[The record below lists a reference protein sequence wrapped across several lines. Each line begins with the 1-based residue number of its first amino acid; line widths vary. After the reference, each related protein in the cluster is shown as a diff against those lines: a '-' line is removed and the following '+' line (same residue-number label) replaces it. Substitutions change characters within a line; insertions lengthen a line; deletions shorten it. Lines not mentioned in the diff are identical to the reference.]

1 MKEKKNILEI
11 KNLNAEYSSSGI
23 LTKNK
28 YFRALYD
35 ISMNIPEGITI
46 GIVGESGSGKS
57 TLGRSLVR
65 LPGIFQNNVKVIGEI
80 LFHSNEKVIDINE
93 AKPEELKKIRKE
105 IQIIFQDPAS
115 SLSSKMT
122 IRELIS
128 EPVKNYFKMSS
139 KEISEQFNEWV
150 ELTGLGNIDADSYP
164 HQLSGGQ
171 KQKVAIARSLSAGP
185 SVLIADEIVSALDVS
200 VQGQILNLISDLKS
214 KFNLT
219 LIFISHDLSVIRNI
233 SDYVVVMNGGRIVE
247 EGSVDKVFNEPED
260 EYTKKLLKAIPVI
273 KFSPHPTK

>member
-57 TLGRSLVR
+57 TLGRALVR

-115 SLSSKMT
+115 SLSPKMT

-128 EPVKNYFKMSS
+128 EPVRNFFKMSS
-139 KEISEQFNEWV
+139 REISEKFNEWV